1 MIIPSFSGI
10 IEDGTEDL
18 GSSARS
24 YLRQIEAW
32 QRMTRLSRDRQ
43 ALVLYQHLNG
53 KAWIEAERLEIDKLG
68 SEDGVKYFVQW
79 IKERYLDVQVTQIG
93 RGLSEFFRKLRK
105 RPGQSIREYVGEF
118 DRSYARLMECGCVL
132 PDIAAAWVF
141 VDRMGLEEG
150 AELNLLASVGNVY
163 DLKKLQQAAIVQ
175 DRALR
180 KPWEGAQS
188 SKGDRGVR
196 KEWWNRRTQQ
206 SVNMANPDDLGS
218 IGEIPE

>member
-105 RPGQSIREYVGEF
+105 RPQQSIREYVGEF
-118 DRSYARLMECGCVL
+118 DRSYARLMECGCVH
-132 PDIAAAWVF
+132 
-141 VDRMGLEEG
+141 
-150 AELNLLASVGNVY
+150 S
-163 DLKKLQQAAIVQ
+163 
-175 DRALR
+175 
-180 KPWEGAQS
+180 
-188 SKGDRGVR
+188 
-196 KEWWNRRTQQ
+196 
-206 SVNMANPDDLGS
+206 
-218 IGEIPE
+218 

>member
-1 MIIPSFSGI
+1 M
-10 IEDGTEDL
+10 
-18 GSSARS
+18 A
-24 YLRQIEAW
+24 A
-32 QRMTRLSRDRQ
+32 
-43 ALVLYQHLNG
+43 
-53 KAWIEAERLEIDKLG
+53 
-68 SEDGVKYFVQW
+68 
-79 IKERYLDVQVTQIG
+79 
-93 RGLSEFFRKLRK
+93 
-105 RPGQSIREYVGEF
+105 SI
-118 DRSYARLMECGCVL
+118 

-163 DLKKLQQAAIVQ
+163 DLKKLQQAAIAQ

-206 SVNMANPDDLGS
+206 SVNMANLDDLGS
-218 IGEIPE
+218 IGEIPEEDLPENEPEVVPEEVAEQLYEAYMTHETAKQKYRDSLKLRGSDPEALRQVAADKLQAAKARSFCAGCRRRGHWHKDAICPLNQQKNMGKDGGFDGVRKGG